1 MSKELQEAI
10 GDVLATFPEMDFIEA
25 YNFCIHN
32 LHLDT
37 EETED
42 ASNV

>member
-10 GDVLATFPEMDFIEA
+10 GDVLATFPEMDFMEA
-25 YNFCIHN
+25 YSFCVHN
-32 LHLDT
+32 LHLEP

-42 ASNV
+42 ASNL